1 MSTINQRSSVS
12 CTLPGRSLVGQ
23 ILAGPWPDKYD
34 TPRDCS
40 DRSGLPWAPVRS
52 DDARPYAEPVPYV
65 RQARESDVARIHSL
79 ILELATYERSA
90 DQVRATPDQLRA
102 ALFGAQPAAYAL
114 VAEDGDDIV
123 GFALYFRNFSTWEGV
138 HGIYLEDLYV
148 KPEHRGA
155 GHGNALL
162 SSLAALAVERG
173 YARLEW
179 AVLDWNQPSINFYRS
194 LGAVPLDEWTVY
206 RLSGDPLLQV
216 ARHVADE
223 PA

>member
-1 MSTINQRSSVS
+1 MSMINQRSSVP
-12 CTLPGRSLVGQ
+12 CTLP
-23 ILAGPWPDKYD
+23 AGPWSDKYRRP
-34 TPRDCS
+34 TESNP
-40 DRSGLPWAPVRS
+40 
-52 DDARPYAEPVPYV
+52 RPYAERVPLV
-65 RQARESDVARIHSL
+65 RQALETDVDRIHSL

-90 DQVRATPDQLRA
+90 DQVKATPNQLRA

-114 VAEDGDDIV
+114 VAETGDEVV

-155 GHGNALL
+155 GHGKALL
-162 SSLAALAVERG
+162 RSLAALAVERG

-179 AVLDWNQPSINFYRS
+179 AVLNWNQPSIDFYRR
-194 LGAVPLDEWTVY
+194 LGAVPLDEWIVY

-216 ARHVADE
+216 ARRDLDS